1 MAELEEVLRK
11 AVDDKASDIFIV
23 AGGYLSYKVNGEIKP
38 ISGAERMMPT
48 DTARFI
54 DTIYEYARRS
64 KEMFL
69 KNGDDDLPLN
79 SWHDSASIHI
89 SSAARRRP

>member
-48 DTARFI
+48 EAL
-54 DTIYEYARRS
+54 E
-64 KEMFL
+64 
-69 KNGDDDLPLN
+69 GDVPEK
-79 SWHDSASIHI
+79 W
-89 SSAARRRP
+89 RRRFFLCH